1 MCPVLNRLLRE
12 INELKS
18 VGKISLNWNL
28 WKNTIEQ
35 TYPHMKHDGDRRY
48 YRYQPNQY
56 ILEVAKNNFPE
67 FEFKLWKEAPTCEA
81 EVYLIFEKIKDY

>member
-12 INELKS
+12 INEMKA
-18 VGKISLNWNL
+18 VGRIALNWEM

-35 TYPHMKHDGDRRY
+35 TYPSMKHDADRRY

-67 FEFKLWKEAPTCEA
+67 FEFELWKEFQTYED
-81 EVYLIFEKIKDY
+81 EVYLVWKRR